1 MSECCPTAL
10 RTLLT
15 GKDVVSMRGF
25 RTDLAMES
33 LGGDR
38 AIPEGVQMD
47 EQQLGEIS
55 RTRIVIESREAAR
68 SLSRPCGEYITLS
81 CRNLFQCGPQ
91 SRQRLIRLV
100 AQAVR
105 AMLPRDGDVLVV
117 GLGNRNVTADALGTR
132 VVERLLVTRHLQAV
146 LAQELRGRLR
156 GVSAIA
162 PGVLG
167 LTGIETAELC
177 RGLVGHVKPAA
188 VIAIDALAAYDSAR
202 ICSTIQITDTGIEP
216 GSGVGNHRLGLT
228 NDTLGVKVIAVGV
241 PMVVYASTI
250 ARDAVGGLMEDY
262 GLAGQPEVG
271 EMLLQRISESY
282 LGEMVVTPR
291 EIDEM
296 VLSVADLLSEGLNR
310 ALQPGL
316 DAETLHT
323 FLHG

>member
-1 MSECCPTAL
+1 
-10 RTLLT
+10 
-15 GKDVVSMRGF
+15 MRGF

-33 LGGDR
+33 IGGER
-38 AIPEGVQMD
+38 SLPEGVLMD
-47 EQQLGEIS
+47 EQQLGEIL
-55 RTRIVIESREAAR
+55 RTRIVIESPGAAGV
-68 SLSRPCGEYITLS
+68 LARPCGEYITLS
-81 CRNLFQCGPQ
+81 CRGLSHCS
-91 SRQRLIRLV
+91 SRSRKQLIQLV

-105 AMLPRDGDVLVV
+105 AMLPRQGDVLVV

-132 VVERLLVTRHLQAV
+132 VVERLLVTRHLESV
-146 LAQELRGRLR
+146 LAEEMRGRLR

-177 RGLVGHVKPAA
+177 RGLVSHVKPAA
-188 VIAIDALAAYDSAR
+188 VIAIDALAAFDSAR
-202 ICSTIQITDTGIEP
+202 ICSTIQIADTGIEP

-228 NDTLGVKVIAVGV
+228 VDTLGVKVIAVGV

-250 ARDAVGGLMEDY
+250 ARDAIAQ
-262 GLAGQPEVG
+262 LAEGYGQPPEAIQV
-271 EMLLQRISESY
+271 LLEKVSEGY

-310 ALQPGL
+310 ALQPEL

>member
-1 MSECCPTAL
+1 
-10 RTLLT
+10 
-15 GKDVVSMRGF
+15 MRGF

-33 LGGDR
+33 IGDNKGR
-38 AIPEGVQMD
+38 LDGVTMDQQQM
-47 EQQLGEIS
+47 GEIN
-55 RTRIVIESREAAR
+55 RTRIVIEDPEAAEA
-68 SLSRPCGEYITLS
+68 LSRPCGEYITLS
-81 CRNLFQCGPQ
+81 CGSL
-91 SRQRLIRLV
+91 SRCDAGNRRRLIQLI

-105 AMLPRDGDVLVV
+105 AMLPREGEVLVV

-132 VVERLLVTRHLQAV
+132 VVEKLLVTRHLHEA
-146 LAQELRGRLR
+146 LAEELLGKLR

-167 LTGIETAELC
+167 VTGIETAELC
-177 RGLVGHVKPAA
+177 RGLIGHVKPAA
-188 VIAIDALAAYDSAR
+188 VIAIDALAAYESAH
-202 ICSTIQITDTGIEP
+202 ICTTVQITDTGIEP

-228 NDTLGVKVIAVGV
+228 QDTLGVKVIAVGV

-250 ARDAVGGLMEDY
+250 ARDAVTNLMEDY
-262 GLAGQPEVG
+262 GLMQDTQSEAGQL
-271 EMLLQRISESY
+271 LLQKVSESY

-310 ALQPGL
+310 ALQPHL

>member
-1 MSECCPTAL
+1 
-10 RTLLT
+10 
-15 GKDVVSMRGF
+15 MRGF

-33 LGGDR
+33 IGDER
-38 AIPEGVQMD
+38 GIPDGVQMD
-47 EQQLGEIS
+47 EQQMGEIC
-55 RTRIVIESREAAR
+55 RTRIVIETPQAAKA
-68 SLSRPCGEYITLS
+68 LARPCGEYITLS
-81 CRNLFQCGPQ
+81 CKGLFQCDAL
-91 SRQRLIRLV
+91 SRKRLIQLV

-105 AMLPRDGDVLVV
+105 AMLPREGDVLVV

-132 VVERLLVTRHLQAV
+132 VVERLLVTRHLQQA
-146 LAQELRGRLR
+146 LARELRGRLR
-156 GVSAIA
+156 CVSAIA

-167 LTGIETAELC
+167 LTGIETAEMC
-177 RGLVGHVKPAA
+177 RGLVRHVQPAA
-188 VIAIDALAAYDSAR
+188 VIAIDALAAYDSER
-202 ICSTIQITDTGIEP
+202 ICATVQITDTGIEP

-228 NDTLGVKVIAVGV
+228 HETLGVKVIAVGV

-250 ARDAVGGLMEDY
+250 ARDAVTRLMQDY
-262 GLAGQPEVG
+262 GLAQRPEVA
-271 EMLLQRISESY
+271 EVLLNKVSESY
-282 LGEMVVTPR
+282 LGDMVVTPR

>member
-1 MSECCPTAL
+1 
-10 RTLLT
+10 
-15 GKDVVSMRGF
+15 MRGF

-33 LGGDR
+33 IGDSNGHL
-38 AIPEGVQMD
+38 EGVLVD
-47 EQQLGEIS
+47 EQRMGEVC
-55 RTRIVIESREAAR
+55 RTRIVIENPHAAQI
-68 SLSRPCGEYITLS
+68 LSRPCGEYITLS
-81 CRNLFQCGPQ
+81 CGGLSGCDSANRN
-91 SRQRLIRLV
+91 RLIQLI

-105 AMLPRDGDVLVV
+105 AMLPRDGEVLVV

-132 VVERLLVTRHLQAV
+132 VVERLLVTRHLQDA
-146 LAQELRGRLR
+146 LADELTGRLR

-167 LTGIETAELC
+167 VTGIETAELC
-177 RGLVGHVKPAA
+177 RGLIQHVKPAA
-188 VIAIDALAAYDSAR
+188 VVAIDALAAYESSR
-202 ICSTIQITDTGIEP
+202 ICTTVQITDTGIEP

-228 NDTLGVKVIAVGV
+228 METLGVKVIAVGV

-250 ARDAVGGLMEDY
+250 ARDAVTSLMGEY
-262 GLAGQPEVG
+262 GLLQEGNADAAD
-271 EMLLQRISESY
+271 MLLKKVSESY

-310 ALQPGL
+310 ALQPRL

>member
-1 MSECCPTAL
+1 
-10 RTLLT
+10 
-15 GKDVVSMRGF
+15 MRGF

-33 LGGDR
+33 IGDDRGSTEGVYVDEQTLGG
-38 AIPEGVQMD
+38 
-47 EQQLGEIS
+47 IS
-55 RTRIVIESREAAR
+55 RTRIVIESRQAAKA
-68 SLSRPCGEYITLS
+68 LQRPCGEYITLS
-81 CRNLFQCGPQ
+81 CEGLSHCGTI
-91 SRQRLIRLV
+91 SRKKLVQLI

-105 AMLPRDGDVLVV
+105 AMLPKEGQVLVV
-117 GLGNRNVTADALGTR
+117 GLGNRNVTADALGAR
-132 VVERLLVTRHLQAV
+132 VVERLLVTRHLREA
-146 LAQELRGRLR
+146 LADELTGNLR

-167 LTGIETAELC
+167 ITGIETAELC
-177 RGLVGHVKPAA
+177 RGLIGHVRPSA

-202 ICSTIQITDTGIEP
+202 ICTTVQITDTGIEP

-228 NDTLGVKVIAVGV
+228 QDTLGVKVIAVGV

-250 ARDAVGGLMEDY
+250 ARDAVTQLMGEY
-262 GLAGQPEVG
+262 GLTNGENNKVA
-271 EMLLQRISESY
+271 EMLLRRVSESY

-296 VLSVADLLSEGLNR
+296 VLAAADLLSEGLNR

>member
-1 MSECCPTAL
+1 
-10 RTLLT
+10 
-15 GKDVVSMRGF
+15 MRGF

-33 LGGDR
+33 IGDSSGR
-38 AIPEGVQMD
+38 PEGVLVD
-47 EQQLGEIS
+47 EQRMGEVS
-55 RTRIVIESREAAR
+55 RTRIVIESPHAAKA
-68 SLSRPCGEYITLS
+68 LARPCGEYITLS
-81 CRNLFQCGPQ
+81 CSNLSRCDTANRN
-91 SRQRLIRLV
+91 RLIQLI

-105 AMLPRDGDVLVV
+105 AMLPRDGEVLVV

-132 VVERLLVTRHLQAV
+132 VVERLLVTRHLQEA
-146 LAQELRGRLR
+146 LADELTGRLR

-167 LTGIETAELC
+167 VTGIETAELC
-177 RGLVGHVKPAA
+177 RGLIRHVKPSA
-188 VIAIDALAAYDSAR
+188 VVAIDALAAYESSR
-202 ICSTIQITDTGIEP
+202 LCNTVQITDTGIEP
-216 GSGVGNHRLGLT
+216 GSGIGNHRLGLT
-228 NDTLGVKVIAVGV
+228 PETLGVKVIAVGV

-250 ARDAVGGLMEDY
+250 ARDAVTSLMEDY
-262 GLAGQPEVG
+262 GLMETGGSETAD
-271 EMLLQRISESY
+271 LLLKKVSESY